1 MAPLP
6 LSQAVT
12 TRRLLRRVTCVNCW
26 HEFSP
31 EETLWIS
38 EHESLRGE
46 PRIGD
51 VLGNQQR
58 RMTGERFDT
67 RGKAVDPGG
76 AVCETLACPRCLLS
90 IPEDSLEVPPLI
102 FSLLGS
108 PGSGK
113 SVFLAAMT
121 RQLRLTCPS
130 LGMTFADADPV
141 LNGHLI
147 NDERRMFFDG
157 GMDEWRAIEKIVS
170 KTEQTETRWRET
182 QIEGS
187 PARFVPP
194 YTFRISPSGRHPRID
209 KAGDL
214 TTLVCLYDNAGEH
227 FQPGARDAGMT
238 LHLSRS
244 MGLMYCF
251 DPTNDSRVMRALNK
265 DGVQQRGAGERQDT
279 VLAEAAAR
287 IRRDM
292 RLGARE
298 KINKPVVMVLPK
310 FDVWEG
316 LLREYLPTAGQ
327 RELLKEWKQYGIRG
341 LAEDAIEELS
351 DGCRTMLERVCPDPL
366 RAAEAVSDQVWC
378 IPVAAVGRSVR
389 MERGQFQVRS
399 PIDPQW
405 SEIPLLLLLRLG
417 EDVDPN
423 KLYPR
428 KLVPWLRKV
437 R

>member
-12 TRRLLRRVTCVNCW
+12 SRRLLRRITCVNCW

-38 EHESLRGE
+38 EHDSLRGE

-58 RMTGERFDT
+58 RMIGERFDSL
-67 RGKAVDPGG
+67 GKAVDPGG
-76 AVCETLACPRCLLS
+76 ATCPTLACPRCLLS
-90 IPEDSLEVPPLI
+90 IPEDSLEVQPLI

-108 PGSGK
+108 PGTGK

-130 LGMTFADADPV
+130 LGLTFADADPV
-141 LNGHLI
+141 LNSHLI
-147 NDERRMFFDG
+147 NDERRMFYEG
-157 GMDEWRAIEKIVS
+157 GTDEWRAIERIVT

-182 QIEGS
+182 RIEGL
-187 PARFVPP
+187 PKRFVPP
-194 YTFRISPSGRHPRID
+194 YTFRISPTGRHPRAD
-209 KAGDL
+209 AAAQL

-227 FQPGARDAGMT
+227 FQPGAQDAGMT

-251 DPTNDSRVMRALNK
+251 DPTNDPRVMRALKNK
-265 DGVQQRGAGERQDT
+265 AAQQRGAGERQDT

-287 IRRDM
+287 IRRDT
-292 RLGARE
+292 RLGAIER
-298 KINKPVVMVLPK
+298 INKPLVMVLPK

-316 LLREYLPTAGQ
+316 LLREYLPSAGL
-327 RELLKEWKQYGIRG
+327 RDLLVEWKQHGIRG

-351 DGCRTMLERVCPDPL
+351 EGCKTMLRRICPDPL
-366 RAAEAVSDQVWC
+366 TAAEAVSKEVWC
-378 IPVAAVGRSVR
+378 IPAAAVGRSVR
-389 MERGQFQVRS
+389 MEAGQFQVRN

-405 SEIPLLLLLRLG
+405 AEIPLLLLLRLG
-417 EDVDPN
+417 EGVDPTRS
-423 KLYPR
+423 YPR
-428 KLVPWLRKV
+428 GLVPWLRKL